1 VVETSSPAAPLT
13 LTTQAAAGVPPK
25 PTLILNQLPPVVGV
39 STQMVVF
46 NKDNQGKDQVQGA
59 PGVRWK
65 SLADIPADLK
75 TVGFPKVIFER
86 SMLTFFTVADAS
98 LQIKWGSAEIKQVC
112 FPKSEH
118 YGQNTCLR

>member
-46 NKDNQGKDQVQGA
+46 NKNNQGKDQVQGA

-86 SMLTFFTVADAS
+86 SMLTF
-98 LQIKWGSAEIKQVC
+98 KWGSAEIKQVC